1 MAIDQHKKE
10 GDVNNNTKLD
20 KEKKDLETESPISE
34 RDEVKKAEKRTQDLQ
49 KNISNSDSKKSNW
62 CWTKKPREEIV
73 MKMFSLAGIC

>member
-10 GDVNNNTKLD
+10 GDVNNKTKLD

-49 KNISNSDSKKSNW
+49 KNISNSDSKKSN
-62 CWTKKPREEIV
+62 
-73 MKMFSLAGIC
+73 

>member
-49 KNISNSDSKKSNW
+49 KNISNSDSKKSN
-62 CWTKKPREEIV
+62 
-73 MKMFSLAGIC
+73 

>member
-34 RDEVKKAEKRTQDLQ
+34 RDEVKKAEKRTRDLQ
-49 KNISNSDSKKSNW
+49 KNISNSDSKKSN
-62 CWTKKPREEIV
+62 
-73 MKMFSLAGIC
+73 